1 MAACCEVRGL
11 MIRNLEKVV
20 DSIMGAIEVEKSIV
34 QKRKGSLIRLR

>member
-11 MIRNLEKVV
+11 MIRNLENVV